1 MAEHV
6 GRRRTRSFLEEDA
19 EAEEN
24 IRQLAAAA
32 AMHGATSRKNSGGNG
47 SGGGS
52 DGGRGRGRST
62 SFHVGDEDSN
72 SNTTTDE
79 SSSGSDSDSSG
90 NSGSSSGSSS
100 NNSSGGSSSSSSSSS
115 SSGRK
120 KSGRKKNRQVSKK
133 TQRILDCEQLK
144 EETKKQP
151 MSAAD
156 KAEQKLRE
164 DRKLQGSGGG
174 GSGKR
179 VPRTSPSNNGR
190 RGGGRNKKSKAQQ
203 QPYDQLVKILLLGDS
218 GVGKTCLLTR
228 FAEKKYSPSL
238 VTTAGIDF
246 KVQYFEVNGV
256 KIKCQI
262 WDTAGQE
269 RFHVITKAYY
279 KGAHGIALVYDT
291 TDRKTL
297 DNIDYWLGNIS
308 DNAQDEVEQV
318 LIANKVD
325 LPRVINEEEGI
336 KVAEARGIRYLETS
350 AKTGTN
356 VRAGKISLIYWL
368 NFSILCSSQSLTF
381 PLFLFLYLLFFL
393 FCHSIL

>member
-1 MAEHV
+1 
-6 GRRRTRSFLEEDA
+6 
-19 EAEEN
+19 
-24 IRQLAAAA
+24 
-32 AMHGATSRKNSGGNG
+32 
-47 SGGGS
+47 
-52 DGGRGRGRST
+52 
-62 SFHVGDEDSN
+62 
-72 SNTTTDE
+72 
-79 SSSGSDSDSSG
+79 
-90 NSGSSSGSSS
+90 
-100 NNSSGGSSSSSSSSS
+100 
-115 SSGRK
+115 
-120 KSGRKKNRQVSKK
+120 
-133 TQRILDCEQLK
+133 
-144 EETKKQP
+144 

-325 LPRVINEEEGI
+325 LPRVINEEEGT

-356 VRAGKISLIYWL
+356 VRAGKIPLIYWL

-393 FCHSIL
+393 FCTAFYDLACRIVEKNGGGSKQNGTDTKLITLDNKSKKKGKKKGCNIL